1 MYFEALVYE
10 KNEFKI
16 HQLENIVLDFNFEYF
31 YVVIATDI

>member
-1 MYFEALVYE
+1 MHYEALVYE

-16 HQLENIVLDFNFEYF
+16 HQLDNNVLDFNFEYF